1 MAQTATTGNLENAQR
16 IIISSARYTEEHNA
30 PALALIEQFSLPK
43 GAKQVTVPKVGQM
56 SMSDLTDGQDIIDEE
71 DIGMTTVD
79 LTASEVGAKVIL
91 TDKLVRQS
99 APNVFSMIGRQL
111 GDGMARKKD
120 TDVIALWSSLNGGTV
135 LGGDNQEMNAAN
147 THAVIS
153 NAKANKFGNQL
164 YLIHHPN
171 AVAALSKESATI
183 AGTAGGEL
191 SNGWS
196 VDLLKNFYSGLR
208 PINNVPI
215 FEDGNIEKAA
225 NDSGYGVIADK
236 GAMAALTSVDT
247 RTERQRD
254 ASLRATEVVM
264 TADYGVFELDD
275 TRGAAIQF
283 EMGDLS
289 TSQELTE
296 RGDSWQE

>member
-1 MAQTATTGNLENAQR
+1 MAQAATTGNLENAQR
-16 IIISSARYTEEHNA
+16 IIIAASRYTEEHNA

-43 GAKQVTVPKVGQM
+43 GSKQVTVPKVGQM
-56 SMSDLTDGQDIIDEE
+56 TMSDLVDGQDIIDEE
-71 DIGMTTVD
+71 EIGMTTVD

-91 TDKLVRQS
+91 TDKLVRQ
-99 APNVFSMIGRQL
+99 AADNVFSMIGRQL

-120 TDVIALWSSLNGGTV
+120 TDVIALWPNLNGGTV
-135 LGGDNQEMNAAN
+135 LGADGRDMNTAN

-171 AVAALSKESATI
+171 AVATLSKQSATTADTAAA
-183 AGTAGGEL
+183 AGLT
-191 SNGWS
+191 SGWS
-196 VDLLKNFYSGLR
+196 VDLLQNFYSGLR
-208 PINNVPI
+208 PINGVSI
-215 FEDGNIEKAA
+215 FEDGNIEKVASV
-225 NDSGYGVIADK
+225 DSGYGVIADK
-236 GAMAALTSVDT
+236 TAMAALTSVDT

-275 TRGAAIQF
+275 SRGAAIQF
-283 EMGDLS
+283 EIGDLS
-289 TSQELTE
+289 TS
-296 RGDSWQE
+296 